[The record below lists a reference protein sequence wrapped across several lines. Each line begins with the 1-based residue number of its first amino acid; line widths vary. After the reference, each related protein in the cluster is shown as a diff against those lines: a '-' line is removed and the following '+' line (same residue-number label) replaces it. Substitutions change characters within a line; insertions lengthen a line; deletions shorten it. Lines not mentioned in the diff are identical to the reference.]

1 MTLVLDSSSYYW
13 GGRGGSARVCM
24 SERNVTFLKKTLAQ
38 NGTDVKRTENA
49 GLRMKSIIIEPRGKK
64 LESKREGD
72 PNV

>member
-1 MTLVLDSSSYYW
+1 
-13 GGRGGSARVCM
+13 M